1 MAKMTSPATQAAAF
15 PTTDHSGAGRNEPN
29 AADRLLHAL
38 KTHGIDYFFAN
49 AGTDFASIIEGFG
62 RAFESGTPVPKPMAV
77 PHENAAVAMAH
88 GFYMVTG
95 RPQAVMVHTN
105 VGTANTLNALID
117 ASRDNVPLL
126 LMAGRTPLTEHGITG
141 ARNAYIH
148 WGQEMYDQAGMLRE
162 VVKWDYELRLPE
174 QVEEVVSRALEIAM
188 TEPRGPV
195 YLSLPREV
203 LAAAA
208 AHVEA
213 SPMRAYPAAPHP
225 DPAALATLTEWLR
238 AAERPLIITTGVGR
252 YPAAAEALAHFAERY
267 AVAVTNSVPRFVN
280 LPHSHPMNFGQQV
293 GPLLEKADLV
303 IVLDS
308 EVPWVPVRE
317 HPAQGARI
325 VQIGED
331 PLFARY
337 PIRSF
342 PCDLAIAAGSATT
355 LRALDRELDGKLK
368 ADDAR
373 LAARR
378 KELSERTAV
387 MRRHLDEDARK
398 AGEGGEINYLWFSR
412 CVDDAVGPDAI
423 IVNEYPFRLEM
434 GHREKPGTFFA
445 TSPAGG
451 LGWGFG
457 AALGAKLAAPEKL
470 VVATLGDGS
479 YMFANP
485 TACHFVAHAQDLPL
499 LTVIYNNSIWN
510 AVKMS
515 TLGIYGA
522 GAAARA
528 QGKILADLTPSPQFE
543 KLVEASGGVGFRVDK
558 PAELPGVL
566 KRAIEMV
573 TKEKRQALVNVI
585 AGTAGRTA

>member
-1 MAKMTSPATQAAAF
+1 MTTPATQAAF
-15 PTTDHSGAGRNEPN
+15 PAVDRAGEGRNEPN
-29 AADRLLHAL
+29 AADRLLGAL

-49 AGTDFASIIEGFG
+49 AGTDFASIIEGFA
-62 RAFESGTPVPKPMAV
+62 RAFETGAAVPKPMAV

-88 GFYMVTG
+88 GYYMITG
-95 RPQAVMVHTN
+95 KPQAVMVHTN

-117 ASRDNVPLL
+117 ASRDNVPLI

-174 QVEEVVSRALEIAM
+174 QVEEVVARALEIAM

-208 AHVEA
+208 AHVEHA
-213 SPMRAYPAAPHP
+213 PPRAHPTTSYP
-225 DPAALATLTEWLR
+225 DPGAIATLADWLR
-238 AAERPLIITTGVGR
+238 AAERPLIITTALGR
-252 YPAAAEALAHFAERY
+252 HPAAAETLARFADRY
-267 AVAVTNSVPRFVN
+267 AVAVANSVPRYVN
-280 LPHSHPMNFGQQV
+280 IPHSHPMNFGQQV
-293 GPLLEKADLV
+293 APLLAQADLV

-317 HPAQGARI
+317 HPAPGARI

-331 PLFARY
+331 PIFARY

-342 PCDLAIAAGSATT
+342 PCDLSITASPGAA
-355 LRALDRELDGKLK
+355 LQALDRELAAKLP
-368 ADDAR
+368 ADDKR

-378 KELSERTAV
+378 KDISERTAAQ
-387 MRRHLDEDARK
+387 RRRWADDAAK
-398 AGEGGEINYLWFSR
+398 AGQGAEINYFWFSH
-412 CVDDAVGPDAI
+412 CVDEAAGPDAI

-434 GHREKPGTFFA
+434 GKREKPGTFFA

-457 AALGAKLAAPEKL
+457 AAIGAKLAAPEKL

-485 TACHFVAHAQDLPL
+485 TACHFVAHAHDLPL
-499 LTVIYNNSIWN
+499 LTVIYNNAIWN

-515 TLGIYGA
+515 TLGIYGN

-528 QGKILADLTPSPQFE
+528 QGKILADLSPSPQFE

-558 PAELPGVL
+558 PGDLPGVL
-566 KRAIEMV
+566 KRAIEVV
-573 TKEKRQALVNVI
+573 TKEKRQVLVNVI
-585 AGTAGRTA
+585 AGNAGRVA

>member
-1 MAKMTSPATQAAAF
+1 MPPSAQAAF
-15 PTTDHSGAGRNEPN
+15 PSTDRAAEGRNEPN
-29 AADRLLHAL
+29 AADRLLNAL
-38 KTHGIDYFFAN
+38 HQHGIEYFFAN
-49 AGTDFASIIEGFG
+49 AGTDFASIIEGFA
-62 RAFESGTPVPKPMAV
+62 RAFETGAPVPKPMAV

-88 GFYMVTG
+88 GFYMTTG
-95 RPQAVMVHTN
+95 KPQAVMVHTN

-117 ASRDNVPLL
+117 ASRDNVPLI

-174 QVEEVVSRALEIAM
+174 QVEEVVARAYEIAM

-208 AHVEA
+208 AQIA
-213 SPMRAYPAAPHP
+213 AAPPRAVPAAPHA
-225 DPAALATLTEWLR
+225 DPAAIAKLGEWLL
-238 AAERPLIITTGVGR
+238 AAERPLIITTGAGR
-252 YPAAAEALAHFAERY
+252 YPAAVNALARFAERY

-280 LPHSHPMNFGQQV
+280 IPHSHPMNFGQQV
-293 GPLLEKADLV
+293 APLLAEADLV

-317 HPAQGARI
+317 QPAKGARI
-325 VQIGED
+325 VHIGED
-331 PLFARY
+331 PTFARY

-342 PCDLAIAAGSATT
+342 PSDLAIVAGPAAA
-355 LRALDRELDGKLK
+355 LDALDRELAAKLP
-368 ADDAR
+368 ADDR
-373 LAARR
+373 KLAARR
-378 KELSERTAV
+378 KGYAEKTAAQ
-387 MRRHLDEDARK
+387 RKRWKEDAAK
-398 AGEGGEINYLWFSR
+398 AGKAPEINYFWFSH
-412 CVDDAVGPDAI
+412 CVDEAVGPDAI

-434 GHREKPGTFFA
+434 GQREKAGTFFA

-457 AALGAKLAAPEKL
+457 AAIGAKLAAPNRL

-485 TACHFVAHAQDLPL
+485 TACHFVAHAHDLPL
-499 LTVIYNNSIWN
+499 LTVIYNNAIWN

-515 TLGIYGA
+515 TLGIYGS

-528 QGKILADLTPSPQFE
+528 HGKILADLSPSPQFE

-558 PAELPGVL
+558 PADLPGVL
-566 KRAIEMV
+566 KRAVEIV
-573 TKEKRQALVNVI
+573 TREKKQVLVNVI
-585 AGTAGRTA
+585 AGDAVRVN

>member
-1 MAKMTSPATQAAAF
+1 MTSPDAQAAF
-15 PTTDHSGAGRNEPN
+15 PTADHAQAGRNEPN
-29 AADRLLHAL
+29 AADRLLSAL
-38 KTHGIDYFFAN
+38 KQHGIDYFLAN
-49 AGTDFASIIEGFG
+49 AGTDFASIIEGFA
-62 RAFESGTPVPKPMAV
+62 RAFEGGASVPRPITV

-88 GFYMVTG
+88 GYYMITG
-95 RPQAVMVHTN
+95 KPQAVMVHTN

-117 ASRDNVPLL
+117 ASRDNVPLI

-174 QVEEVVSRALEIAM
+174 QVEEVVARAYEIAM

-213 SPMRAYPAAPHP
+213 APPRAYPAPPYA
-225 DPAALATLTEWLR
+225 DPAAVSKLGDWLCQ
-238 AAERPLIITTGVGR
+238 AERPLIITTGIGR
-252 YPAAAEALAHFAERY
+252 YPAAADVLASFAERY
-267 AVAVTNSVPRFVN
+267 AVAVANSVPRFVN
-280 LPHSHPMNFGQQV
+280 LPHSHPMNCGQQV
-293 GPLLEKADLV
+293 APLLAEADLV
-303 IVLDS
+303 IIIDS
-308 EVPWVPVRE
+308 EVPWVPARE
-317 HPAQGARI
+317 QPRPGARI

-331 PLFARY
+331 PTFARY

-342 PCDLAIAAGSATT
+342 PCDLAIVAGPHG
-355 LRALDRELDGKLK
+355 ALTALARELATKLP
-368 ADDAR
+368 ADDR
-373 LAARR
+373 KLAARR
-378 KELSERTAV
+378 RAIAERTTKLRQGWA
-387 MRRHLDEDARK
+387 EDAAK
-398 AGEGGEINYLWFSR
+398 AGAGVHIDYGWFSH
-412 CVDDAVGPDAI
+412 CVDEAAGPDAI

-434 GHREKPGTFFA
+434 GKREKPGTFFA

-457 AALGAKLAAPEKL
+457 AAIGAKLAAPDKL

-485 TACHFVAHAQDLPL
+485 TACHWLAQAQDLPL

-528 QGKILADLTPSPQFE
+528 HGKILADLSPSPQFE
-543 KLVEASGGVGFRVDK
+543 KLVEASGGIGFRVDK
-558 PAELPGVL
+558 PDELLPVL
-566 KRAIEMV
+566 KRAIEIV
-573 TKEKRQALVNVI
+573 AKERRQVLVNVI
-585 AGTAGRTA
+585 AGDAGRTA

>member
-1 MAKMTSPATQAAAF
+1 MTTPATQAAF
-15 PTTDHSGAGRNEPN
+15 PAVDRAGEGRNEPN
-29 AADRLLHAL
+29 AADRLLHTL

-88 GFYMVTG
+88 GYYMITG

-117 ASRDNVPLL
+117 ASRDNVPLI

-213 SPMRAYPAAPHP
+213 SPLRAPPAAPYP
-225 DPAALATLTEWLR
+225 DPAAIATLAEWLQ
-238 AAERPLIITTGVGR
+238 ASERPLIVTSALGR
-252 YPAAAEALAHFAERY
+252 YPAAAEALARFADRY
-267 AVAVTNSVPRFVN
+267 AVAVANSVPRFVN
-280 LPHSHPMNFGQQV
+280 IPHSHPMNLGQQV
-293 GPLLEKADLV
+293 AAVLAESDLV
-303 IVLDS
+303 LVLDS

-317 HPAQGARI
+317 HPAPGARI
-325 VQIGED
+325 VQIGAD
-331 PLFARY
+331 PNFARY

-342 PCDLAIAAGSATT
+342 PSDLAIAANPEAA
-355 LRALDRELDGKLK
+355 LRALDQALSAKLP
-368 ADDAR
+368 ADDKR

-378 KELSERTAV
+378 KAVGERTAAQ
-387 MRRHLDEDARK
+387 RQRWADDAAK
-398 AGEGGEINYLWFSR
+398 AGQGADINYFWFSH
-412 CVDDAVGPDAI
+412 CVDEAAGPDAI

-434 GHREKPGTFFA
+434 GRREKPGTFFA

-457 AALGAKLAAPEKL
+457 AAIGAKLAAPDKL

-485 TACHFVAHAQDLPL
+485 TACHFVAHAQNLPL

-528 QGKILADLTPSPQFE
+528 QGKILADLTPSPQYE

-558 PAELPGVL
+558 PADLPGVL
-566 KRAIEMV
+566 KRAIEVV

-585 AGTAGRTA
+585 AGTAGRVA